1 MSRSGTT
8 ILFTTLTNILAL
20 AIIWYF
26 VDVVPVREF
35 CLFAITVNITDWF
48 MLHTFYL
55 TVSSALPPRGGCFAT
70 TKLIISGHLD

>member
-1 MSRSGTT
+1 MK
-8 ILFTTLTNILAL
+8 ILYTTLANIFAL

-35 CLFAITVNITDWF
+35 CLFAITVHITDWF

-55 TVSSALPPRGGCFAT
+55 TVS
-70 TKLIISGHLD
+70 LDAAQNLDYIL